1 MRLALLVFGFCC
13 TQHLAAQIAD
23 VVYTG
28 GNIYTANASQDF
40 ASAMAILGD
49 ELVFVGSD
57 TGVLPHIGPE
67 TAVIDLEGKTVLP
80 GLFDTHIHLLEA
92 GAEGGNTC
100 TLPSTAGTVTALV
113 NALEDC
119 NPEPNSNGWIFAWGH
134 SIYPLLESGQHPL
147 DLLSAAFPDVP
158 VAAMDETSHSAWVN
172 QAALDALG
180 ITGVTSDPEGGHI
193 VLDEDGEPFGL
204 LLDAA
209 GDLAFAAA
217 NATNPGL
224 EQGQTDGL
232 INFGMPAMAAVGIT
246 SITEGRTYW
255 DRNYHQTWQALHD
268 QGALTL
274 RVSLAMYAYPEND
287 DTEQLQQLTDLYD
300 AGDQWLQ
307 ARQVKL
313 YVDGIAINGTA
324 AMEQP
329 YVYAF
334 GWPFDN
340 GLNYFTPERLET
352 YISELEQIGYDFH
365 MHAIGNRGVREAL
378 DAVETAQ
385 ATNGEVGARHQITHL
400 EWVNASDYARFGE
413 LNVTANAQVTA
424 WWSQPNNWGENAYL
438 VGDEVASVMMPI
450 GSIFDAGGRVTLSSD
465 WDVSSFN
472 PFRSIENAVTR
483 EPEALPSVADAVDA
497 KTIHAAYS
505 ARTDD
510 FTGSLEAGKKADFIC
525 VDQDIFTI
533 SENLISET
541 NVTLTVVGGMVVHD
555 EGGPVGVPIPEKP
568 EVVIGPTL
576 ASDNITVQGAAA
588 GALLQLFYTGGGLVW
603 EQRLDAGVNR
613 IDVSRLAE
621 GTYQVVVTSGPERT
635 AKKIVV
641 VR

>member
-1 MRLALLVFGFCC
+1 MRLTLLVFVFCC
-13 TQHLAAQIAD
+13 AQLLAAQIAD
-23 VVYTG
+23 VVYTS
-28 GNIYTANASQDF
+28 GNIYTANATQEF

-57 TGVLPHIGPE
+57 DGVLPHIGPE
-67 TAVIDLEGKTVLP
+67 TSVIDLDGKTVLP
-80 GLFDTHIHLLEA
+80 GLFDPHIHLLEA
-92 GAEGGNTC
+92 GAEGGASC
-100 TLPSTAGTVTALV
+100 TLPWNANDVSELVEALV
-113 NALEDC
+113 DC
-119 NPEPNSNGWIFAWGH
+119 DPQPNSNGWIFSWGH

-147 DLLSAAFPDVP
+147 DLLSEAFPEVP

-180 ITGVTSDPEGGHI
+180 ISGVTSDPEGGHI
-193 VLDEDGEPFGL
+193 VLDEEGEPFGI

-217 NATNPGL
+217 NATNPNL

-255 DRNYHQTWQALHD
+255 DRNYHETWQALHD

-287 DTEQLQQLTDLYD
+287 DTQQLQQLTDLFD
-300 AGDQWLQ
+300 AGDVWLQ
-307 ARQVKL
+307 ARQIKL

-324 AMEQP
+324 AMEEP
-329 YVYAF
+329 YVYVF
-334 GWPFDN
+334 GWPFYS

-352 YISELEQIGYDFH
+352 YISELEQMGYDFH

-378 DAVETAQ
+378 DAVEAAQ
-385 ATNGEVGARHQITHL
+385 ATNGDVGARHQITHL
-400 EWVNASDYARFGE
+400 EWVNPNDYARFAE

-424 WWSQPNNWGENAYL
+424 WWSQPNNWSENAYL
-438 VGDEVASVMMPI
+438 VGNEVASVMMPI

-472 PFRSIENAVTR
+472 PFRSIENAVAR
-483 EPEALPSVADAVDA
+483 DPEALPSVADAVDA

-505 ARTDD
+505 ARTDH

-525 VDQDIFTI
+525 VDQDIFSV

-555 EGGPVGVPIPEKP
+555 EGSPVGAPTSTEQKIL
-568 EVVIGPTL
+568 IGPTL
-576 ASDNITVQGAAA
+576 ATQTISVQGVAA
-588 GALLQLFYTGGGLVW
+588 GARFQLLHMGGGMVW
-603 EQRLDAGVNR
+603 DQQLDAGVNH
-613 IDVSRLAE
+613 IDVTGLAE
-621 GTYQVVVTSGPERT
+621 GTYQVMVTSDTER
-635 AKKIVV
+635 ASKRIVV